1 MSANTKPD
9 DQKPTTFETQLEH
22 ELRAVAWTR
31 QDITNARN
39 PQRPP
44 PEQDDS
50 EPPSKGP
57 PPSPAS
63 PQGTRPEPGRCV
75 YDRAFDSN
83 LLGLAFSGGGIRSAT
98 FHLGVIQGLAKLRL
112 LHRVDY
118 LSTVSGGGYIGGWL
132 TSWVHRRA
140 GDIRP
145 GILAVEDALCGPR
158 PSTDSAASPPEPRQV
173 RWLREFSNYLTPRV
187 GALSTD
193 TLTAVATY
201 IRNLILN
208 QTILVAFGA
217 ALLVLPWFLCALL
230 PLLSDGWL
238 EFWFLSAALLLFIG
252 SFLAGHETLHAQR
265 GRCAAGT
272 CPDTDQK
279 TPRVY
284 WVLFSCFAAAAALG
298 GIAIT
303 YRPELAGGGGAILY
317 GCAYGLGTSAG
328 WWLGMHRCK
337 DEAPDP
343 DDPERDKRWRWL
355 PVWTMV
361 AAAGLG
367 FMVYLWADFLWGDFV
382 AVTPHRLEDPSHHV
396 FFAVTLGPLALLG
409 AILLTTT
416 LHLGLSGRRL
426 REAAREVW
434 NCHGAH
440 QLRFGIIWLALT
452 GSALFGPLAL
462 MLTNTWVAAAG
473 GLTWV
478 VTTIA
483 GVLAGASEATG
494 VKTTSRTAELAARIA
509 PFVFVL
515 GVLLALSYAVYQ
527 TMWWTWDKDL
537 PQPWQTSPATRKS
550 VCESA
555 AGGAVYQVAIK
566 LGSDVAS
573 GTVSDAPAATYN
585 CLRGYVEQ
593 SVRLLKAPANNNQE
607 SAARPYP
614 KALSLFLAIG
624 ALLLVATIMSWRVDI
639 NVFSLHMFYRNRL
652 ERCFMGAS
660 NLATGRRHPLTGL
673 DPTDAPKLKDLV
685 AAWPPHDGNVNAWL
699 AQRPFPI
706 VNTALNIT
714 SAQNLAWQERKAASF
729 TFTPM
734 FCGYELEEPDGRLQS
749 CYQRT
754 RDYLGGYLG
763 WISFGLPI
771 TVSGA
776 AASPNGG
783 YHTNPATAF
792 LMTVFN
798 VRLGWW
804 MPNPRYL
811 SQWHKTGPRLSLLL
825 LLEELSGMSS
835 DRCKYVY
842 LSDGGHFENLGIYE
856 LVRRRCRY
864 IIAGDA
870 GCDPTFGFEDLG
882 NAVRKCKID
891 LGIDIDIDPRAIR
904 PDATTG
910 YSAFHCVVG
919 RIHYEQADQAARP
932 GFLVYLKSS
941 LTGEEPADVLQYA
954 AAQRHFPHES
964 TADQSYT
971 ESQFE
976 SYRKLGLHVAWS
988 VLADAVA
995 EHRSRNADG
1004 ALDMEELFTTLT
1016 EIWYP
1021 PSAQVQTSF
1030 AKYGEAI
1037 EAIFATLRK
1046 DLDLAFLDEQ
1056 FYPEWRHLMNAGPG
1070 QEAAPTTRL
1079 LPDQPA
1085 QVRAGF
1091 YFCSQLLQLMENVYV
1106 DLNLETQYDHP
1117 DNRGWMNLF
1126 RHWSWAQ
1133 MFQVTWAIS
1142 ASTYGIRFQRFCRRR
1157 LSLSLGTV
1165 ASRAPVPFHDLEQHA
1180 ELNFVEL
1187 DLVRRIVAGCF
1198 PDCPNTPR
1206 VVQLVLQVF
1215 GPLAEK
1221 DKPAFSYPFAFALI
1235 DGSEDEP
1242 LLVYYRVQDHLRA
1255 TGLGRMGLSVLLEE
1269 GTVKGVVGLDDKSAK
1284 DRPVD
1289 GVVQAKGHVL
1299 QEVSGLGADR
1309 GGSNDQGRSAREAD
1323 CKAQLMKAIPD
1334 TDYPALYRLWN
1345 SVVTA
1350 AQERGGTREIDRRV

>member
-1 MSANTKPD
+1 MFASTKPD
-9 DQKPTTFETQLEH
+9 DPPPTTFETQLDQ

-31 QDITNARN
+31 RGATHAEN
-39 PQRPP
+39 PQGPP
-44 PEQDDS
+44 PEQD
-50 EPPSKGP
+50 G
-57 PPSPAS
+57 
-63 PQGTRPEPGRCV
+63 GV
-75 YDRAFDSN
+75 YDRAFNSN

-118 LSTVSGGGYIGGWL
+118 LSMVSGGGYIGSWL
-132 TSWVHRRA
+132 SSWVHRQNDVAA
-140 GDIRP
+140 GQGRP
-145 GILAVEDALCGPR
+145 GILGVEDALCGPR
-158 PSTDSAASPPEPRQV
+158 ASADGLASTPEPRQV
-173 RWLREFSNYLTPRV
+173 RWLRAFSNYLTPRV

-193 TLTAVATY
+193 TLTAVSTY

-217 ALLVLPWFLCALL
+217 ALLVLPWLLCALL
-230 PLLSDGWL
+230 PHMGNGWI
-238 EFWFLSAALLLFIG
+238 EFWILGGALLILSG
-252 SFLAGHETLHAQR
+252 SLLAGFETLHAELGR
-265 GRCAAGT
+265 GINGA
-272 CPDTDQK
+272 CPDTDLK
-279 TPRVY
+279 TPRFY
-284 WVLFSCFAAAAALG
+284 WILFSCFAAAAVLG

-303 YRPELAGGGGAILY
+303 YKPELVGWGWATLY
-317 GCAYGLGTSAG
+317 GCAYGLGTPAG
-328 WWLGMHRCK
+328 WWFGAYLCK
-337 DEAPDP
+337 DDVPDP
-343 DDPERDKRWRWL
+343 DRDKRWLWRPLWAL
-355 PVWTMV
+355 I

-367 FMVYLWADFLWGDFV
+367 AMVYLWARFAADSSHYLDNSLFAV
-382 AVTPHRLEDPSHHV
+382 AV
-396 FFAVTLGPLALLG
+396 GPLALLG

-416 LHLGLSGRRL
+416 LHLGLTGRRL
-426 REAAREVW
+426 REAGREVW

-440 QLRFGIIWLALT
+440 QLRFGIIWMALT
-452 GSALFGPLAL
+452 GAALFGPLAL
-462 MLTNTWVAAAG
+462 LLVNTWVAAAG
-473 GLTWV
+473 GLTWI

-483 GVLAGASEATG
+483 GVLAGASQTTG
-494 VKTTSRTAELAARIA
+494 GKRGSRAAEVIARIA

-515 GVLLALSYAVYQ
+515 GVLLVLSNAVYQ
-527 TMWWTWDKDL
+527 TMSWAWSADAS
-537 PQPWQTSPATRKS
+537 TSPGPVCVAATPEPAYK
-550 VCESA
+550 
-555 AGGAVYQVAIK
+555 VAIEFRGDV
-566 LGSDVAS
+566 GSGS
-573 GTVSDAPAATYN
+573 FS
-585 CLRGYVEQ
+585 E
-593 SVRLLKAPANNNQE
+593 
-607 SAARPYP
+607 ARPSTYSCLP
-614 KALSLFLAIG
+614 NYIETSV
-624 ALLLVATIMSWRVDI
+624 ALLDGHVWTLLQVMIGLLIAALLVSRRVDI
-639 NVFSLHMFYRNRL
+639 NVFGLHMFYRNRI
-652 ERCFMGAS
+652 ERCYMGAS
-660 NLATGRRHPLTGL
+660 NLTAGRRHPLTGL
-673 DPTDAPKLKDLV
+673 DPTDAPRLMNLV
-685 AAWPPHDGNVNAWL
+685 APTPAGADPDTARFG
-699 AQRPFPI
+699 QRPLPI

-714 SAQNLAWQERKAASF
+714 AARNLAWQERKAASF

-734 FCGYELEEPDGRLQS
+734 YCGYEIQEPDGQLLS

-754 RDYLGGYLG
+754 SAFLGDNPG
-763 WISFGLPI
+763 WISLGLPI

-811 SQWHKTGPRLSLLL
+811 HQWQKTGPKLSLRL
-825 LLEELSGMSS
+825 LLEELSGLTS
-835 DRCKYVY
+835 DRSRYVY

-864 IIAGDA
+864 IIVGDA
-870 GCDPTFGFEDLG
+870 GCDPRFGFEDLG

-904 PDATTG
+904 PDASTG

-919 RIHYEQADQAARP
+919 RIHYETADQAARP
-932 GFLVYLKSS
+932 GFLLYLKSS
-941 LTGEEPADVLQYA
+941 LTGDEPADVLQYA
-954 AAQRHFPHES
+954 AAQRPFPHES

-1004 ALDMEELFTTLT
+1004 ALDMEEMFTTLT

-1021 PSAQVQTSF
+1021 PSTQVQTSF
-1030 AKYGEAI
+1030 SKYGEAI
-1037 EAIFATLRK
+1037 ETIFATLRK
-1046 DLDLAFLDEQ
+1046 DLDLAFLDDQ
-1056 FYPEWRHLMNAGPG
+1056 FYPEWQHLMSAGPG

-1085 QVRAGF
+1085 QMRAGF

-1106 DLNLETQYDHP
+1106 DLNLETQYEHP

-1142 ASTYGIRFQRFCRRR
+1142 ASTYGVRFQRFCRRR
-1157 LSLSLGTV
+1157 LSLSLGKV
-1165 ASRAPVPFHDLEQHA
+1165 ASRDPVRFHDLEQHA

-1198 PDCPNTPR
+1198 PDGPNPPR

-1235 DGSEDEP
+1235 DASEDEP

-1284 DRPVD
+1284 DRPGD
-1289 GVVQAKGHVL
+1289 GVVQAQGHVL

-1309 GGSNDQGRSAREAD
+1309 GGPDYDQGRSAREAD
-1323 CKAQLMKAIPD
+1323 CKAQLTKIIPD
-1334 TDYPALYRLWN
+1334 TDYPALYRLWD

-1350 AQERGGTREIDRRV
+1350 AQERGATREIDRRV